1 MKIHWLVLLL
11 FAAGCEGTWATPN
24 QITLHG
30 AGKSHVTGLAS
41 ASIAKQLLR
50 SDVPVGTNIDAQFEQ
65 LRDPR
70 PYALAVERGTCAHLG
85 GAIAKFGLYPYPD
98 QGEGLESS
106 GHVDV
111 PIHDLMKNG
120 YALALVQKR
129 TGAVV
134 SCGDLQT
141 GRPM

>member
-1 MKIHWLVLLL
+1 MTKRLLAVLLL
-11 FAAGCEGTWATPN
+11 LTGCEGTWATPN

-30 AGKSHVTGLAS
+30 VGKSNVTGLAS
-41 ASIAKQLLR
+41 ASISKQRLR
-50 SDVPVGTNIDAQFEQ
+50 SDAPVGSTIDAQFQ
-65 LRDPR
+65 RLRDPR
-70 PYALAVERGTCAHLG
+70 PYALAVERGSCAHLR
-85 GAIAKFGLYPYPD
+85 GAITKFDVYPYPD
-98 QGEGLESS
+98 PGEGLESS

-120 YALALVQKR
+120 YALALLKKR

-141 GRPM
+141 DRPM

>member
-1 MKIHWLVLLL
+1 MKKRLLAMLLL
-11 FAAGCEGTWATPN
+11 VTGCEGTWATPN

-30 AGKSHVTGLAS
+30 VGKSNVTGLAS
-41 ASIAKQLLR
+41 ASISKERLR
-50 SDVPVGTNIDAQFEQ
+50 SDVPVGSTIDAQFAQ

-70 PYALAVERGTCAHLG
+70 PYVLAVERGSCGHLNG
-85 GAIAKFGLYPYPD
+85 VIARFDVHPYSDP
-98 QGEGLESS
+98 GEGLESS

-120 YALALVQKR
+120 YALALLNKR

-141 GRPM
+141 GRPV